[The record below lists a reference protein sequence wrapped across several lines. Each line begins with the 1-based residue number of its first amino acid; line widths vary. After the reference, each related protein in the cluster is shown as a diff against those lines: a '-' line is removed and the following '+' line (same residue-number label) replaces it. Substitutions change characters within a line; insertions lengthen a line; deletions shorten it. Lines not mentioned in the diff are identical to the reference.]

1 MAMDYASVKAY
12 RGPNIWG
19 SELLIE
25 AELDLND
32 QSEVMSHKL
41 AGFADRLLAW
51 LPGLANR
58 PGLPNS
64 AKAFAAKLR
73 EGVHVAEAV
82 ERVAVEL
89 QSLAGTELFCSQ
101 TVAGD
106 APGITRILFQY
117 SEERVGKAVAW
128 SALEVVNAA
137 IRGGEQNIESVVV
150 KLQELNYDTS
160 LGPSTR
166 SIVEAAAA
174 LGVPFKRM
182 SEGSLVRLGWGAKQR
197 RILTAETDQTP
208 AVAEY
213 IAQNKELT
221 RELLSAVGVPT
232 PLGRPVKD
240 AEDAW
245 AAAQEIGVPVV
256 VKPQYGNH
264 GRGVTTNLWTKADVL
279 AAYEDALPETST
291 RSILVE
297 RYAVGADHRLLVVGD
312 RLVAA
317 AYREPPCVIGDG
329 RRTIRQLVEIIN
341 RDPRRS
347 DDHATVLTRIRL
359 CEIAE
364 AVVAAQGFTF
374 DSIPPEG
381 VKVLIRNNANLSVG
395 GTAADVTDRVHP
407 LVAARA
413 VEAAQMIGLDIAGID
428 VIAQDISRPL
438 EEQGGVILEVN
449 AGPGLRMHLGPS
461 SGKPQPVG
469 EAIASMLFPNGENG
483 RIPLVA
489 TTGVNGKTT
498 TTRFIAHIL
507 RRSGKRVGYT
517 CTDGIYLDQR
527 RIATGDCSG
536 PASAQMILSNPA
548 VEAAVL
554 ETARGGILR
563 AGLGYDR
570 ADVAVVTNIGEGD
583 HLGLGGVETLEQ
595 LAEVKRVLIENVAST
610 GYGVLK
616 ADDPLTVAM
625 ADHCPGEIIYFCQ
638 DAEHPVVVSHR
649 EAGGRAVIVR
659 QATIMLAE
667 GDVEIPLASLAKVPL
682 THGGRIG
689 FQIENALA
697 SAAAAWGLGISRDVI
712 RTGLETFG
720 CDLEQSPG
728 RFNLLEV
735 GGATVIVDYGHNPS
749 ALEALIDAIEQF
761 PPSRRTVVYTAAGDR
776 RDCDMIRQ
784 GEQLGDAFDRVILY
798 EDHYVRGRSEG
809 EIMALIRQGLESGNR
824 VADITQIKGAI
835 KAVEASLR
843 DVLPGDLLLVQA
855 DEVDETID
863 FIRRYL
869 AADPS
874 SREIVLADALR
885 AHAATETAGSL
896 VD

>member
-1 MAMDYASVKAY
+1 
-12 RGPNIWG
+12 
-19 SELLIE
+19 
-25 AELDLND
+25 
-32 QSEVMSHKL
+32 
-41 AGFADRLLAW
+41 
-51 LPGLANR
+51 
-58 PGLPNS
+58 
-64 AKAFAAKLR
+64 
-73 EGVHVAEAV
+73 
-82 ERVAVEL
+82 
-89 QSLAGTELFCSQ
+89 
-101 TVAGD
+101 
-106 APGITRILFQY
+106 
-117 SEERVGKAVAW
+117 
-128 SALEVVNAA
+128 
-137 IRGGEQNIESVVV
+137 
-150 KLQELNYDTS
+150 
-160 LGPSTR
+160 
-166 SIVEAAAA
+166 
-174 LGVPFKRM
+174 
-182 SEGSLVRLGWGAKQR
+182 
-197 RILTAETDQTP
+197 
-208 AVAEY
+208 
-213 IAQNKELT
+213 
-221 RELLSAVGVPT
+221 
-232 PLGRPVKD
+232 
-240 AEDAW
+240 
-245 AAAQEIGVPVV
+245 
-256 VKPQYGNH
+256 
-264 GRGVTTNLWTKADVL
+264 
-279 AAYEDALPETST
+279 
-291 RSILVE
+291 
-297 RYAVGADHRLLVVGD
+297 
-312 RLVAA
+312 
-317 AYREPPCVIGDG
+317 
-329 RRTIRQLVEIIN
+329 LVEIIN

>member
-1 MAMDYASVKAY
+1 
-12 RGPNIWG
+12 
-19 SELLIE
+19 
-25 AELDLND
+25 
-32 QSEVMSHKL
+32 
-41 AGFADRLLAW
+41 
-51 LPGLANR
+51 
-58 PGLPNS
+58 
-64 AKAFAAKLR
+64 
-73 EGVHVAEAV
+73 
-82 ERVAVEL
+82 
-89 QSLAGTELFCSQ
+89 
-101 TVAGD
+101 
-106 APGITRILFQY
+106 
-117 SEERVGKAVAW
+117 
-128 SALEVVNAA
+128 LEVVNAA
-137 IRGGEQNIESVVV
+137 IHGGELNIETVVE
-150 KLQELNYDTS
+150 KLRELNYDAS

-166 SIVEAAAA
+166 SIVEAANL
-174 LGVPFKRM
+174 LGVPVKRM
-182 SEGSLVRLGWGAKQR
+182 SEGSLVRLGWGVKQR
-197 RILTAETDQTP
+197 RILTAETDRTP

-232 PLGRPVKD
+232 PQGRPVKD

-245 AAAQEIGVPVV
+245 AAAREIGVPVV
-256 VKPQYGNH
+256 VKPQFGNH

-291 RSILVE
+291 RSIIVE
-297 RYAVGADHRLLVVGD
+297 RYAVGTDYRLLVVGD

-317 AYREPPCVIGDG
+317 AHREPPFVIGDG
-329 RRTIRQLVEIIN
+329 RRTIRQQVACVN

-364 AVVAAQGFTF
+364 AVLAAQGFTF

-381 VKVLIRNNANLSVG
+381 AKVLIRNNANLSVG

-407 LVAARA
+407 EVAARA

-469 EAIASMLFPNGENG
+469 EAIASMLFPPGENG

-489 TTGVNGKTT
+489 ITGVNGKTT

-507 RRSGKRVGYT
+507 RRTGKRVGYT
-517 CTDGIYLDQR
+517 CTDGIYLDER
-527 RIATGDCSG
+527 RIDTGDCSG
-536 PASAQMILSNPA
+536 PASAQMILGNPA

-595 LAEVKRVLIENVAST
+595 LAAVKRVIIENVAKT

-625 ADHCPGEIIYFCQ
+625 AEFCPGGILYFCQ
-638 DAEHPVVVSHR
+638 DAEHPVVVRHR

-659 QATIMLAE
+659 QNTIMLAE
-667 GDVEIPLASLAKVPL
+667 GDVESPLAALANVPL
-682 THGGRIG
+682 THGGRVG

-697 SAAAAWGLGISRDVI
+697 SAAAAWGLGLSRDLI
-712 RTGLETFG
+712 RAGLETFG

-798 EDHYVRGRSEG
+798 EDHYVRGRGEG
-809 EIMALIRQGLESGNR
+809 EIMALIRQGLQSGSR
-824 VADITQIKGAI
+824 VSDVTQMKGAI
-835 KAVEASLR
+835 NAVEASLR
-843 DVLPGDLLLVQA
+843 DVQPGDLLLVQA
-855 DEVDETID
+855 DEVDETVD

-885 AHAATETAGSL
+885 AGVATETAGSL
-896 VD
+896 IE